1 MHAKNSE
8 KVPVTT
14 SAEGERS
21 LRDGFNSAEKKE
33 TTLMHAK
40 NSEKVPVTTSAEGER
55 SLRDGFTH
63 AKEGDDFNAR

>member
-21 LRDGFNSAEKKE
+21 FYDHFKSVEK
-33 TTLMHAK
+33 
-40 NSEKVPVTTSAEGER
+40 R
-55 SLRDGFTH
+55 R
-63 AKEGDDFNAR
+63 RR

>member
-8 KVPVTT
+8 KVPVAT
-14 SAEGERS
+14 S
-21 LRDGFNSAEKKE
+21 
-33 TTLMHAK
+33 
-40 NSEKVPVTTSAEGER
+40 PEGER